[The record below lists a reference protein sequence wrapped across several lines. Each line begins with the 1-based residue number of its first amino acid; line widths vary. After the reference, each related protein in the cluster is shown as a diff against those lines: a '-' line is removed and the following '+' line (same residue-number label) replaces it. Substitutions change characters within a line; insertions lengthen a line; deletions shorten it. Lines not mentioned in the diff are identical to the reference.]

1 MNRYTDYYLA
11 DAEGYFLSGLSL
23 LPEEAERYEGLLTVR
38 PPDRPA
44 PVIDRQAERLAV
56 AKAYALRS
64 INEQRRRASQ
74 ANLVFE
80 DIEVQA
86 DSASQALL
94 TFKLNEI
101 AAAEASGTVIPGAA
115 LIWRDAHNVI
125 HDFGTMTA
133 YKAWITGTVAAISR
147 RATDLYAD
155 SWAKKALVEA
165 SNDYDAIL
173 ALASATGGHTP

>member
-11 DAEGYFLSGLSL
+11 DADGYFLSGLSL

-44 PVIDRQAERLAV
+44 PVIDREAERIAV

-64 INEQRRRASQ
+64 INDQRQQASQ
-74 ANLVFE
+74 ANLFFE

-94 TFKLNEI
+94 SLKLNEI
-101 AAAEASGTVIPGAA
+101 AAAEAAGTAIPSEA

-125 HDFGTMTA
+125 HDFATMTA

-147 RATDLYAD
+147 RATDVYAD
-155 SWAKKALVEA
+155 SWARKALVEA
-165 SNDYDAIL
+165 SNDYDEIL
-173 ALASATGGHTP
+173 AIASATGGYTL